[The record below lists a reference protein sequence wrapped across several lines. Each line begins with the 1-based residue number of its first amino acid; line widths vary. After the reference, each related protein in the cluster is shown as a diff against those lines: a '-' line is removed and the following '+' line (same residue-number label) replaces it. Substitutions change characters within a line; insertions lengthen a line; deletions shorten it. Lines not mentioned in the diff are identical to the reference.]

1 MYEISPSK
9 KKKGIKRTYEK
20 NLKRF
25 VTFFFSN
32 ILKAF
37 ILQSLVSFHRRI
49 FFFFCKSFSEK
60 NPNPLLYLQRWNITI
75 QISIFF
81 DHNRTAPFAVSLKAL
96 KNYKDFGK
104 KTAGD
109 IVSPL
114 CKNLIIPNLI
124 SPCVHL
130 FFIKRKTRTKK
141 SSKLTK
147 KIYI

>member
-1 MYEISPSK
+1 MRHPPPK
-9 KKKGIKRTYEK
+9 RKKGIKRTYEK
-20 NLKRF
+20 NLKQF

-37 ILQSLVSFHRRI
+37 ILQSLVSFQRRI
-49 FFFFCKSFSEK
+49 LILFFTYKDEISLSKSQSS
-60 NPNPLLYLQRWNITI
+60 LTI
-75 QISIFF
+75 
-81 DHNRTAPFAVSLKAL
+81 DWTAPFAVSLKAL

-104 KTAGD
+104 KKAGD

-130 FFIKRKTRTKK
+130 IFIKRKTRTKK

-147 KIYI
+147 NIYI